1 MKFAKKNN
9 DINSWKYAVWL
20 SSEFNCGIYFPNIYY
35 SNSSTKKYQVEN
47 KILFPILG
55 YNLKN
60 NFEELFT
67 SRKDFIGFPN
77 QLFIQPETSEKFN
90 PLDFTG
96 KTNKLVKLK
105 ARTTKKQYIEKVN
118 ALKQHIKRGDI
129 YEINY
134 CIEFFAEEVVINP
147 MEVFCKLYQKTKAPF
162 SCFVKC
168 NDSYLMCASPERFLK
183 KENSKLISQPIK
195 GTIKRGENL
204 EEDLL
209 LKNSLLHNL
218 KEQSENAM
226 IVDLVRNDLSR
237 LAKKA
242 SVNVEELF
250 GIYTFE
256 ALHQMISTISCE
268 LKENTNFDDILKA
281 TFPMG
286 SMTGAP
292 KIRAMQLIEQYE
304 DINRGLYSGSVGCI
318 LPNGNFDVNVVIRS
332 IQYNAANQYL
342 SVMVG
347 SAITD
352 MCNAEDEYN
361 ECLLK
366 AEALLNTLNA
376 ELVC

>member
-1 MKFAKKNN
+1 
-9 DINSWKYAVWL
+9 
-20 SSEFNCGIYFPNIYY
+20 
-35 SNSSTKKYQVEN
+35 
-47 KILFPILG
+47 
-55 YNLKN
+55 
-60 NFEELFT
+60 
-67 SRKDFIGFPN
+67 
-77 QLFIQPETSEKFN
+77 
-90 PLDFTG
+90 
-96 KTNKLVKLK
+96 
-105 ARTTKKQYIEKVN
+105 
-118 ALKQHIKRGDI
+118 
-129 YEINY
+129 
-134 CIEFFAEEVVINP
+134 

-183 KENSKLISQPIK
+183 KDNNKLTSQPIK

-204 EEDLL
+204 AEDLL
-209 LKNSLLHNL
+209 LKKLLLHNI

-256 ALHQMISTISCE
+256 TLHQMISTISCE
-268 LKENTNFDDILKA
+268 LKENINFDDILKA

-304 DINRGLYSGSVGCI
+304 EINRGIYSGSVGCI
-318 LPNGNFDVNVVIRS
+318 LPNGNFDLNVVIRS
-332 IQYNAANQYL
+332 IQYNAANRYL
-342 SVMVG
+342 SIMVG

-366 AEALLNTLNA
+366 AQALLETLNA

>member
-1 MKFAKKNN
+1 M
-9 DINSWKYAVWL
+9 
-20 SSEFNCGIYFPNIYY
+20 
-35 SNSSTKKYQVEN
+35 
-47 KILFPILG
+47 FPILG